1 MGEFLDGF
9 GEVGGRDGG
18 GGVAFQGGG
27 VGDRGGREEGETE
40 AEGRRGEDGQRF
52 DEDVGYC
59 LWVDEVR
66 VELVS
71 ARAIQYQ

>member
-18 GGVAFQGGG
+18 GVAFEGGG
-27 VGDRGGREEGETE
+27 VGDGGRRQQGETQ
-40 AEGRRGEDGQRF
+40 AEGGRGEDGQRF
-52 DEDVGYC
+52 DEDVGYGFR
-59 LWVDEVR
+59 VDEVG

-71 ARAIQYQ
+71 GRE